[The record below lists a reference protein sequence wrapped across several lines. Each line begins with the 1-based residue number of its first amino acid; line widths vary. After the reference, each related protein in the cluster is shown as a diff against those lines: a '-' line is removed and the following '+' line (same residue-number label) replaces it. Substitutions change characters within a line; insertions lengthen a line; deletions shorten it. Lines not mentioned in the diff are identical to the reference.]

1 MAYCNSTDLLAYSG
15 NIPAPSYLN
24 PQKFV
29 DDAADEIDSK
39 IGFVYQTPIDVT
51 DVPENPVVRPARLL
65 LKRLNVNLATGRMLL
80 AADASGEGSQLHA
93 YGWSL
98 IREVNAAV
106 NNLIDGDIVLEGAP
120 LVAPGALNNNI
131 PLIYNKD
138 AESNVEAF
146 YDRVANPGYFY
157 PAALGSIRYINPD
170 GLIQ

>member
-1 MAYCNSTDLLAYSG
+1 VAYCQASDLLTYSG
-15 NIPAPSYLN
+15 SIPAPSYLS

-39 IGFVYQTPIDVT
+39 IGFVYATPIDIS
-51 DVPENPVVRPARLL
+51 DVAGNPVVRPARLL

-80 AADASGEGSQLHA
+80 AADANGEDTQIHA

-98 IREVNAAV
+98 IREVVAAL
-106 NNLIDGDIVLEGAP
+106 NNIADGDITLEGAT
-120 LVAPGALNNNI
+120 LVTPNALNNNI

-146 YDRVANPGYFY
+146 YDRVANPNYVY
-157 PAALGSIRYINPD
+157 PYPYGTRYINPD
-170 GLIQ
+170 GVIL